1 LISKHF
7 PFLSSLPVLY
17 FHFQRQKIASTMYIP
32 CGRSKPL
39 HVLLFVSTLVFV
51 LLLSVAILKK
61 SPKTAKIQHFHVHN
75 HLQIAHSACQGTL
88 YPDLCVS
95 TISVLPDLA
104 SKSLP
109 ELISAILNQTMYEVR
124 LASANC
130 TNIERRFKSYNTLEE
145 RAINDCLE
153 LFDNTL
159 AELKVA
165 LADLT
170 PKKLAV
176 SNNYHDLQTL
186 LSAAMTNQYTCLDG
200 FSHSKGNIKN
210 IIKKGLHNI
219 SHHVSNSLVMLNK
232 VPGVNK
238 SKSEVFPEYGRVKN
252 GFPTWLSSKDR
263 KLLQA
268 SVNETKFD
276 LIVAKDGI
284 GNFTNI
290 TDAVAAAPNNSDTRF
305 VIYIKAGAY
314 FENVEVERKKKM
326 LMFVGD
332 GIGKTVVKASR
343 NVVDG
348 YTTFRSATVAVVGNG
363 FIAKDI
369 TFENSAGPSKHQA
382 VALRSG
388 SDLSAFYKCS
398 FVGYQDT
405 LYAHSLRQFY
415 RDCDIY
421 GTIDFVFGNAA
432 AVFQQ
437 CNLYARKPNPN
448 QKNIFT
454 AQGREDPNQN
464 TGISILN
471 SKIAAAADLIPV
483 KSSFKTYLGRPWKE
497 YSRAVIMRSYI
508 DDSVDP
514 AGWLEWNATFALSTL
529 YYGEY
534 LNRGPGSNT
543 SARVTWPGYRVI
555 NSSTEASQ
563 FTVGTFIQGN
573 EWLNSTNIPF
583 SLNLS

>member
-1 LISKHF
+1 
-7 PFLSSLPVLY
+7 
-17 FHFQRQKIASTMYIP
+17 MYIP

-276 LIVAKDGI
+276 LIVAKDGT

-432 AVFQQ
+432 AVFQE

-497 YSRAVIMRSYI
+497 YSRTVIMRSYI